1 MTGKKIIFY
10 ILAAFISGN
19 LFIIY
24 IQYNSAKN
32 TTALIEGNEKVLS
45 ELNVSN
51 NLKELEKDIISVESK
66 IRGTVSTTDLSY
78 IDGLEIKINEIENNL
93 HQLQKI
99 SDDDYS
105 IKYIDQLD
113 DLIHKK
119 LLFSRQILDVYQ
131 KNGQAAAEAFIVK
144 QAGKKITDSI
154 SGVTFLIDSTRKTLL
169 TKVTNS
175 INKSGKKVQQL
186 NTILI
191 ALVLGSGLI
200 LFWYIINTV
209 RKQNQLI
216 QRLNISEK
224 KVKEAAKIKEK
235 FMANMSHEIRTPMNA
250 ILGFTNLL
258 DRKDIDAESK
268 VYVQT
273 IQKSGENLLA
283 IINDILD
290 LSKIEE
296 GMMRIESAPFSIRA
310 LVHSVE
316 IMFRSKAA
324 EKRLQFLITVDE
336 LLPDIIE
343 GDGTRLT
350 QILVN
355 LIGNA
360 LKFTESG
367 SIEIKISHE
376 GSADKIINTGIAV
389 TDTGIGIEQ
398 DKLEKIF
405 ERFQQ
410 AEDTVTRKYGGTGL
424 GLSIVNDLVML
435 QKGTVTVESVF
446 GKGTT
451 FKIIIPYTI
460 SSQEFDK
467 IQFSSRKTFI
477 QSNFKN
483 TCVLVAED
491 NEINQSF
498 IRHLFKT
505 WQLNF
510 DLVRNGKQAIE
521 MLAVKKYSLILMD
534 IQMPEMDGYTASQE
548 IRNKLKL
555 NIPIIA
561 MTAHALTGEREKC
574 LSFGMN
580 EYISKPIREELLH
593 QLITQF
599 TYKEP
604 SLFSVKQQT
613 QIIDAVNYKFI
624 NLQYMK
630 EVSNGNFEYE
640 KTVTEQF
647 IEIIPNDLLALQ
659 NAWQQHNI
667 KKLKQLAHN
676 MKTSISVMGLNEVL
690 QPFLHEIEYED
701 LTDISFNSNFSSL
714 RTICE
719 ASVEEA
725 KHFYNQLPPE
735 L

>member
-32 TTALIEGNEKVLS
+32 TTALIDGNEKVLS

-186 NTILI
+186 NSILI

-216 QRLNISEK
+216 QQLNISEK

-258 DRKDIDAESK
+258 ERKDIDAESK

-296 GMMRIESAPFSIRA
+296 GMMRIESAPFSIRG

-316 IMFRSKAA
+316 IMFRNKVA

-336 LLPDIIE
+336 LLPDILE

-360 LKFTESG
+360 LKFTDSG
-367 SIEIKISHE
+367 SIEIKITIE
-376 GSADKIINTGIAV
+376 GSTDKIINTGIAV

-398 DKLEKIF
+398 DKLERIF

-435 QKGTVTVESVF
+435 QNGAVTVESVF

-451 FKIIIPYTI
+451 FKIIIPYAI
-460 SSQEFDK
+460 SLQELDK
-467 IQFSSRKTFI
+467 KQFPARQTFI

-505 WQLNF
+505 WELNF
-510 DLVRNGKQAIE
+510 DLVSNGKQALE

-561 MTAHALTGEREKC
+561 MTAHALSGEREKC

-599 TYKEP
+599 THVEP

-613 QIIDAVNYKFI
+613 QITDAVNYKFI

-630 EVSNGNFEYE
+630 EVSNGNIEYE

-659 NAWQQHNI
+659 NAWQQQNI

-676 MKTSISVMGLNEVL
+676 MKTSVSVMGLNEVL
-690 QPFLHEIEYED
+690 QPYLHELEYED
-701 LTDISFNSNFSSL
+701 LTDNSFTTNFTSL

-725 KHFYNQLPPE
+725 KHFYSLLPRE
-735 L
+735 S

>member
-1 MTGKKIIFY
+1 MTRKKIIFY
-10 ILAAFISGN
+10 ILAAFIIGN

-24 IQYNSAKN
+24 IQYNSSKN
-32 TTALIEGNEKVLS
+32 TTALIQGNEQVLS

-51 NLKELEKDIISVESK
+51 NLRELEKDIISVESQ
-66 IRGTVSTTDLSY
+66 IRGTVNTTDLSY
-78 IDGLEIKINEIENNL
+78 INGLEVKINEIQNNL

-99 SDDDYS
+99 SDDDLS

-113 DLIHKK
+113 DLIQKK
-119 LLFSRQILDVYQ
+119 LLFSRQILNEYQ
-131 KNGQAAAEAFIVK
+131 TKGKAAAEDLIIK
-144 QAGKKITDSI
+144 QAANNITDSI
-154 SGVTFLIDSTRKTLL
+154 AGVTFLIDSTRKTLL

-191 ALVLGSGLI
+191 VLVLASGLI

-216 QRLNISEK
+216 QQLNISEK
-224 KVKEAAKIKEK
+224 KVKEAAKLKEK
-235 FMANMSHEIRTPMNA
+235 FMTNMSHEIRTPMNA

-258 DRKDIDAESK
+258 ERKDIDAESK
-268 VYVQT
+268 GYVQT

-296 GMMRIESAPFSIRA
+296 GMMRIETAPFSIRE
-310 LVHSVE
+310 LIHSVE
-316 IMFRSKAA
+316 VMLRSKAA
-324 EKRLQFLITVDE
+324 EKHLQFLIIVDE
-336 LLPDIIE
+336 LLPDTLE
-343 GDGTRLT
+343 GDATRLT
-350 QILVN
+350 QILIN

-360 LKFTESG
+360 LKFTDSG
-367 SIEIKISHE
+367 SITIKITNE
-376 GSADKIINTGIAV
+376 GITDNFINTGIAV
-389 TDTGIGIEQ
+389 TDTGIGIEKN
-398 DKLEKIF
+398 KLEKIF

-424 GLSIVNDLVML
+424 GLSIVNDLVLL
-435 QKGTVTVESVF
+435 QNGTIAVESVF

-451 FKIIIPYTI
+451 FKITIPYKM
-460 SSQEFDK
+460 SLQKFDNK
-467 IQFSSRKTFI
+467 EIKTRETFKQFK
-477 QSNFKN
+477 FKN
-483 TCVLVAED
+483 ICVLVAED

-510 DLVRNGKQAIE
+510 DLVSNGKQALE
-521 MLAVKKYSLILMD
+521 KLAVKKYSMVLMD
-534 IQMPEMDGYTASQE
+534 IQMPEMDGYTTSQQ
-548 IRNKLKL
+548 IRTNLKL

-561 MTAHALTGEREKC
+561 MTAHVLTGEREKC
-574 LSFGMN
+574 LSYGMN

-599 TYKEP
+599 TVGDP
-604 SLFSVKQQT
+604 SVIGTKN
-613 QIIDAVNYKFI
+613 QIEITCTEQYEYI

-630 EVSNGNFEYE
+630 EVSNGNISYE

-647 IEIIPNDLLALQ
+647 IEIIPNDLLALEK
-659 NAWQQHNI
+659 AWQQHNI
-667 KKLKQLAHN
+667 KKVKMLAHN
-676 MKTSISVMGLNEVL
+676 MKTSVSVMGLNDIL
-690 QPFLHEIEYED
+690 QPFLNGLEYED
-701 LTDISFNSNFSSL
+701 LTDNIFKNYFSSL
-714 RTICE
+714 KIICE
-719 ASVEEA
+719 KSVQEA
-725 KHFYNQLPPE
+725 KQFYSQLPV
-735 L
+735 

>member
-32 TTALIEGNEKVLS
+32 TTALIDGNEKVLS

-186 NTILI
+186 NSILI

-216 QRLNISEK
+216 QQLNISEK

-258 DRKDIDAESK
+258 ERKDIDAESK

-296 GMMRIESAPFSIRA
+296 GMMRIESAPFSIRG

-316 IMFRSKAA
+316 IMFRNKVA

-336 LLPDIIE
+336 LLPDILE

-360 LKFTESG
+360 LKFTDSG
-367 SIEIKISHE
+367 SIEIKITNE
-376 GSADKIINTGIAV
+376 GSTDKIINTGIAV
-389 TDTGIGIEQ
+389 TDTGIGIEE

-424 GLSIVNDLVML
+424 GLSIVNDLVLL
-435 QKGTVTVESVF
+435 QNGVVTVESVF

-467 IQFSSRKTFI
+467 TQFSSRQTFI

-483 TCVLVAED
+483 ICVLVAED

-510 DLVRNGKQAIE
+510 DLVINGKQALE

-534 IQMPEMDGYTASQE
+534 IQMPEMDGYTASQQ
-548 IRNKLKL
+548 IRKKLKL
-555 NIPIIA
+555 DIPIIA
-561 MTAHALTGEREKC
+561 MTAHALNGEREKC

-599 TYKEP
+599 TQVEP
-604 SLFSVKQQT
+604 SVISAKQQT

-647 IEIIPNDLLALQ
+647 IEIIPNDLLALE

-676 MKTSISVMGLNEVL
+676 MKTSVSVMGLNKVL
-690 QPFLHEIEYED
+690 EPYLHELEYED
-701 LTDISFNSNFSSL
+701 LTDNSFNTNFTSL
-714 RTICE
+714 RTVCE

>member
-32 TTALIEGNEKVLS
+32 TTALIDGNEKVLS

-186 NTILI
+186 NSILI

-216 QRLNISEK
+216 QQLNISEK

-258 DRKDIDAESK
+258 ERKDIDAESK

-296 GMMRIESAPFSIRA
+296 GMMRIESAPFSIRG

-316 IMFRSKAA
+316 IMFRNKVA

-336 LLPDIIE
+336 LLPDILE

-360 LKFTESG
+360 LKFTDIG
-367 SIEIKISHE
+367 SIEIKITIE
-376 GSADKIINTGIAV
+376 GSTDKIINTGIAV

-398 DKLEKIF
+398 DKLKKIF

-435 QKGTVTVESVF
+435 QNGAVTVESVF

-451 FKIIIPYTI
+451 FKIIIPYAI
-460 SSQEFDK
+460 SLQELDK
-467 IQFSSRKTFI
+467 KQFPARQTFI

-505 WQLNF
+505 WELNF
-510 DLVRNGKQAIE
+510 DLVSNGKQALE

-561 MTAHALTGEREKC
+561 MTAHALSGEREKC

-599 TYKEP
+599 THVEP

-613 QIIDAVNYKFI
+613 QITDAVNYKFI

-630 EVSNGNFEYE
+630 EVSNGNIEYE

-659 NAWQQHNI
+659 NAWQQQNI

-676 MKTSISVMGLNEVL
+676 MKTSVSVMGLNEVL
-690 QPFLHEIEYED
+690 QPYLHELEYED
-701 LTDISFNSNFSSL
+701 LTDNSFNINFTPL

-725 KHFYNQLPPE
+725 KHFYSLLPRE
-735 L
+735 S